1 MLLTPADGLASEC
14 AGAECVRVECD
25 VGDGVHCGWVSGCL
39 GAGCMGYS
47 LLIDEAG
54 EFVRAECVVAG
65 RVVGDVV
72 QGECVASP
80 FAVAGCFEMSE
91 PPRIACAWSG
101 VAAESEEVAASKARV
116 MSFDTLLSITQT
128 TAAPSLS
135 FLLLSPHPPPP
146 SPFPPPSP
154 PSSPLRPPPS
164 LSPTSSLRPFADKSR
179 AISPAPPLP
188 APALTV
194 SRQRMTRPLVLLVG
208 KILELAA
215 SSSR

>member
-1 MLLTPADGLASEC
+1 
-14 AGAECVRVECD
+14 
-25 VGDGVHCGWVSGCL
+25 L

-54 EFVRAECVVAG
+54 EFVCTECVIAG

-72 QGECVASP
+72 QGECVSSP

-91 PPRIACAWSG
+91 PPRIVCAWCG
-101 VAAESEEVAASKARV
+101 VASESEEVTASKARV
-116 MSFDTLLSITQT
+116 MSLDTLLSITQT

-135 FLLLSPHPPPP
+135 FLLLSPPPPRSPFLPP
-146 SPFPPPSP
+146 SP
-154 PSSPLRPPPS
+154 
-164 LSPTSSLRPFADKSR
+164 SLRPFTDKSR
-179 AISPAPPLP
+179 AISPAAPLP

-194 SRQRMTRPLVLLVG
+194 SRQRMTRPLVLLVV